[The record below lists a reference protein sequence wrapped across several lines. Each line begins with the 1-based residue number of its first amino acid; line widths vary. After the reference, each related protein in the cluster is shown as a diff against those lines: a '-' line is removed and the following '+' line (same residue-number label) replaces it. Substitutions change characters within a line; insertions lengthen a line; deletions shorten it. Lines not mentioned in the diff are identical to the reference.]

1 MRISLILTFSSSSG
15 FSIFRD
21 ICHVSSFVILP
32 GIFSPWYSSVA
43 NLLPEFSNVSGS
55 HLFNTAPAT
64 SGRNSNRSFIPIPAA
79 RRCSVRIDGLAFPLS
94 SLLISPCAI
103 PVRSDN
109 SFCVNPDCCRAS
121 MMACM
126 IACSG
131 WRASYSFLN
140 FIEKEKYQH
149 QYNSTALS
157 IYHKITYYF

>member
-1 MRISLILTFSSSSG
+1 MKHPYSWL
-15 FSIFRD
+15 
-21 ICHVSSFVILP
+21 SSFNEGGNIQVLYYSYSILAKHYLTCIGQVLCSFSRFFLSVILCLFP
-32 GIFSPWYSSVA
+32 FRPSVA
-43 NLLPEFSNVSGS
+43 NLLPEFFNVSGS

-140 FIEKEKYQH
+140 
-149 QYNSTALS
+149 SGS
-157 IYHKITYYF
+157 